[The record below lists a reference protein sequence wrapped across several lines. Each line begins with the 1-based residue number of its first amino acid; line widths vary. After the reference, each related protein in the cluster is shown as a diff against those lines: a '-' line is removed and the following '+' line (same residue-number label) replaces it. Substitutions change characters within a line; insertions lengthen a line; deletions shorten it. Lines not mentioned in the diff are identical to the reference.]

1 MAVMGGKRFEKGP
14 EMRAVMVVVLVLG
27 VLWGGY
33 WVAGSVA
40 LQKGA
45 EAWFAGQVA
54 DGRIASSSKI
64 EVHGFPNR
72 FDLTVSDVHLADPVS
87 GFGWD
92 APFAQVFSM
101 TWKPWH
107 LIAALPNAQTFV
119 LPDQQIGLA
128 STKMQG
134 SLKLVPGTALALD
147 AVVVDGADLVATSSA
162 GWVLAAAR
170 AELATRQDASV
181 ANGHEVNLTVT
192 GLVPD
197 AALLAGAGGLQATI
211 ETAQIDL
218 VAGFTA
224 PIDRFAGASKP
235 QLAALTLKDGQM
247 RWGDLVITVK
257 GAVVAD
263 ASGLAEGR
271 VDIHIENWRK
281 LLAPAVA
288 MGLIKAEVAPTVEN
302 MMQLLAQGG
311 TALDLPLVMKAGRMS
326 LGPIPLGP
334 APRLIRAAQG

>member
-1 MAVMGGKRFEKGP
+1 M
-14 EMRAVMVVVLVLG
+14 MVVVLVLG
-27 VLWGGY
+27 IVWGGY
-33 WVAGSVA
+33 WVAGSIA

-54 DGRIASSSKI
+54 DGRTATASKI

-72 FDLTVSDVHLADPVS
+72 FDLTVTDVHLADPVS

-107 LIAALPNAQTFV
+107 LIAALPNTQTIT

-147 AVVVDGADLVATSSA
+147 SVVVDGVDLVATSSL

-170 AELATRQDASV
+170 AELATRQDVSV
-181 ANGHEVNLTVT
+181 SNGHEVNLTVT

-197 AALLAGAGGLQATI
+197 AALMAGAGDLPTTI

-224 PIDRFAGASKP
+224 PIDRFAGAAKP
-235 QLAALTLKDGQM
+235 QLAALTLKDGQV

-263 ASGLAEGR
+263 ADGLAEGR

-281 LLAPAVA
+281 LLPPAVA
-288 MGLIKAEVAPTVEN
+288 IGLIKAEVAPTVEN
-302 MMQLLAQGG
+302 MMQMLAQQSGDG
-311 TALDLPLVMKAGRMS
+311 TTLDLPLVMKAGRMS

-334 APRLIRAAQG
+334 APRMIRAVQG

>member
-1 MAVMGGKRFEKGP
+1 
-14 EMRAVMVVVLVLG
+14 MRAVMVVMLVLG
-27 VLWGGY
+27 VVWGGY
-33 WVAGSVA
+33 WLAGSIA

-45 EAWFAGQVA
+45 EAWFAGQA
-54 DGRIASSSKI
+54 AEGRIASSSKI

-107 LIAALPNAQTFV
+107 LIAALPNTQTITT
-119 LPDQQIGLA
+119 PDQVISLA
-128 STKMQG
+128 STKLQG
-134 SLKLVPGTALALD
+134 SLKLVPGAALALD
-147 AVVVDGADLVATSSA
+147 AIVVDGTGLAATSSA
-162 GWVLAAAR
+162 GWVIKAAR
-170 AELATRQDASV
+170 AEFATRQDASV

-197 AALLAGAGGLQATI
+197 PALMAGAGDLPATI

-218 VAGFTA
+218 VAGFSA
-224 PIDRFAGASKP
+224 PIDRFAGALRP
-235 QLAALTLKDGQM
+235 QVTTLTLNEGQL
-247 RWGDLVITVK
+247 RWGDLLITTK

-263 ASGLAEGR
+263 AEGLAEGR
-271 VDIHIENWRK
+271 IDIHIENWRK
-281 LLAPAVA
+281 MLPPAVA

-302 MMQLLAQGG
+302 MMQLLAQQSGDG
-311 TALDLPLVMKAGRMS
+311 TTLDLPLVIKAGRMS

-334 APRLIRAAQG
+334 APRMMRGPQG

>member
-1 MAVMGGKRFEKGP
+1 
-14 EMRAVMVVVLVLG
+14 MRAVMVVVLVLG
-27 VLWGGY
+27 IVWGGY

-72 FDLTVSDVHLADPVS
+72 FDLTVTDVHLADPVS

-107 LIAALPNAQTFV
+107 LIAALPNSQTIT

-147 AVVVDGADLVATSSA
+147 SVVVDGADLVATSSA
-162 GWVLAAAR
+162 GWVIKAAR
-170 AELATRQDASV
+170 AELATRQDATV
-181 ANGHEVNLTVT
+181 GNGHEVNLTIT

-197 AALLAGAGGLQATI
+197 AALLAGAGDLPATI
-211 ETAQIDL
+211 KTAQIDL

-224 PIDRFAGASKP
+224 PIDRFAGAAKP
-235 QLAALTLKDGQM
+235 QLTALTLKDGQV

-281 LLAPAVA
+281 LLPPAVA

-334 APRLIRAAQG
+334 APRMIRAAQG